1 MSHTGLRIILKAFTF
16 TSSLMFPDIP
26 SLKQEIA
33 KKLQAAFKQRV
44 NIYMGAINEAP
55 RYFIKEGRRVVTIR
69 PDGHIDETE
78 LKAASAETS
87 IRFDE
92 VPHLTFQDRLL
103 KLDEA
108 ARQMA
113 EQISEHAFHQI
124 NEAVER
130 VGNVVQGGGKPLSP
144 EVYLEVIEKIQLDFD
159 SDGSPNTLTVVIPPG
174 MEQRAKQTI
183 EELQQNPEYNKR
195 YQAVIE
201 KKRMEWHDREAAR
214 KLVG

>member
-1 MSHTGLRIILKAFTF
+1 MHLHPYPNC
-16 TSSLMFPDIP
+16 LMFPDIL

-33 KKLQAAFKQRV
+33 KKLQTAFKQRV

-69 PDGHIDETE
+69 PDGQVDETE

-92 VPHLTFQDRLL
+92 VPHLTFQDRVV

-108 ARQMA
+108 AREMA
-113 EQISEHAFHQI
+113 RQISEHAFNQI

-144 EVYLEVIEKIQLDFD
+144 EVYLEVIEKIHLDFN
-159 SDGSPNTLTVVIPPG
+159 SDGNHSPLTIIIPPG
-174 MEQRAKQTI
+174 MEQRVKETI
-183 EELQQNPEYNKR
+183 EKLQQDPEYKKR
-195 YQAVIE
+195 YQEIIE
-201 KKRMEWHDREAAR
+201 KKWMEWRDREAAR